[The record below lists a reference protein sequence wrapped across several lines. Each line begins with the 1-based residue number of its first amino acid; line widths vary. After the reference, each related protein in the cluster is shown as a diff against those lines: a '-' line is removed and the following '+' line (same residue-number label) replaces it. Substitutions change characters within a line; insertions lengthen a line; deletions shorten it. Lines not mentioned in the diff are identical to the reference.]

1 MNKKLNF
8 ILKIKKNYKYFL
20 YLLVFI
26 IIIISIYFVIPKF
39 FSYTPKLIQES
50 LKKNSNIDIKNISNI
65 NYKFLPSPRLRL
77 SASNLEFQESFLDIE
92 SAEVDI
98 VLDPLSI
105 INHKIFDYN
114 KLLIKGGSSNI
125 EINKVNQLFNYV
137 KKNQK
142 KIQFTKN
149 NIILFDKNKK
159 LFEIN
164 ESSTKFKSKNNI
176 QKLSANGLFL
186 NHKISFIL
194 ENKPDGRITI
204 KLKVPQL
211 DLSTNILLEKKDN
224 FKNFKG
230 LVKLEVLNSFLQFNL
245 IKNKGIMI
253 NKGFIRSSLLN
264 SSFEG
269 NLLIEPFYSFNLDI
283 APNTLDIKRLI
294 QILRQNFFLDN
305 FYPIELIKKIDG
317 SLTLRKIFEGKV
329 IFKNREILLQ
339 DFKVGKKNDI
349 LFDATVSKFGKK
361 GKIQFNISNNTQDKK
376 NFVKSVKLSG
386 FLIPSSSKVT
396 FEKIIFGEEIFT
408 EKKIK
413 NYEKKFKSEVINNSI
428 INIFNEIKIN
438 NFFKNF

>member
-77 SASNLEFQESFLDIE
+77 SASNLEFQGSFLDIE

-98 VLDPLSI
+98 VLDLLSI

-114 KLLIKGGSSNI
+114 KLVIKGGSSNI

-137 KKNQK
+137 KKNRK

-159 LFEIN
+159 LFEIR

-194 ENKPDGRITI
+194 ENKLDGSITI

-211 DLSTNILLEKKDN
+211 DLSTNILLENKDN

-253 NKGFIRSSLLN
+253 NKGFIRSGLLN

-269 NLLIEPFYSFNLDI
+269 NLFIEPFSSFNLDI

-294 QILRQNFFLDN
+294 QTLQQNFFLDN
-305 FYPIELIKKIDG
+305 FYAIELIKKIDG
-317 SLTLRKIFEGKV
+317 SLILRKIFEGKV

-361 GKIQFNISNNTQDKK
+361 GKIQFNISNNTRDKK
-376 NFVKSVKLSG
+376 NFVKSIKLSG

-408 EKKIK
+408 EKKIEI
-413 NYEKKFKSEVINNSI
+413 YENKFKSEVINNSI
-428 INIFNEIKIN
+428 INIFNETKIN
-438 NFFKNF
+438 NFFKSF

>member
-1 MNKKLNF
+1 MNKNLNL

-20 YLLVFI
+20 YLLAFI
-26 IIIISIYFVIPKF
+26 VIIISIYFVVPKF
-39 FSYTPKLIQES
+39 FSYTPKLIEEI

-149 NIILFDKNKK
+149 NIIFFDKNKK

-176 QKLSANGLFL
+176 QKLSANGHFL

-294 QILRQNFFLDN
+294 RILRQNFFLDN
-305 FYPIELIKKIDG
+305 FYAIELIKKIDG

-349 LFDATVSKFGKK
+349 LFDATVSKFGEK

>member
-105 INHKIFDYN
+105 INHKIFNYN

-137 KKNQK
+137 KKNRK

-159 LFEIN
+159 LFEIK
-164 ESSTKFKSKNNI
+164 ESLTKFKSKNNI
-176 QKLSANGLFL
+176 QQLSANGLFL

-211 DLSTNILLEKKDN
+211 DLSTNILLENKDN

-269 NLLIEPFYSFNLDI
+269 NLFIEPFSSFNLDI

-361 GKIQFNISNNTQDKK
+361 GKIQFNISNNTRDKK
-376 NFVKSVKLSG
+376 NFAKSIKLSG

-408 EKKIK
+408 EKKIE
-413 NYEKKFKSEVINNSI
+413 NYEKKFKSEVNNNSI
-428 INIFNEIKIN
+428 INIFNETKIN